1 MTDAA
6 DRRPCVVV
14 GYDGSAPAREAVR
27 YAARRAGEGGRVVLV
42 YAFHPPPDHL
52 GTPFYERHLTEHEG
66 HGRAVLDEILRSGDP
81 ALAGRTVEDELV
93 GGPPAET
100 IARVARVHDADEI
113 VVGSRGHGRLGAVI
127 GSVAQGLLHLA
138 DRPVVVLPQGYLD
151 ARPSR

>member
-66 HGRAVLDEILRSGDP
+66 HGRAVLDEILRSDDP
-81 ALAGRTVEDELV
+81 ALA
-93 GGPPAET
+93 
-100 IARVARVHDADEI
+100 RVHHADEI
-113 VVGSRGHGRLGAVI
+113 VVASRGHGRLRAVI
-127 GSVAQGLLHLA
+127 GGVAQGLLHVA

-151 ARPSR
+151 AR